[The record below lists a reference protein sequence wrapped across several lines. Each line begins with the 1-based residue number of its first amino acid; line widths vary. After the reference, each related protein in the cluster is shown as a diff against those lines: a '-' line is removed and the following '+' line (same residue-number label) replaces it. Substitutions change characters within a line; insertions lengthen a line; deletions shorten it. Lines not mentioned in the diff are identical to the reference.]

1 MSEYRVELENYSGPL
16 DLLLYLVK
24 RHEIDL
30 HDIPIAQLT
39 DQYIAYLEK
48 LRRVDINVAGEFL
61 VMAATLLE
69 IKSRMIMPQ
78 AGDDDEQTAESGQD
92 AADGEAGEGSGMST
106 LDPRYELVQQLL
118 AYKRFKDAATELSA
132 RREQWSRRFEAS
144 AATAPPK
151 PAGTGAGEDDEAEPD
166 NAPSIELELDDV
178 SVFDLCEAFA
188 RILAT
193 IGDGP
198 RDHAVVDDDT
208 PIALHQEDILDRLNR
223 EGPLTLQRIFEGRN
237 RSEMVGLFIAT
248 LELVRQR
255 RLRVFQDHPGDE
267 IQLEALSREEQA
279 VSEDDEAT
287 SWRDPETGE
296 IDYEWPSEEA
306 RRRAERRARRRASY
320 AARRAAGEQGED
332 EDDDLEGLDDLGPE
346 DEGGQG

>member
-24 RHEIDL
+24 RNEIDL
-30 HDIPIAQLT
+30 HDVPIAQLT

-69 IKSRMIMPQ
+69 IKSRMIMPPPDEAEGAEGES
-78 AGDDDEQTAESGQD
+78 AGAEGGEGEG
-92 AADGEAGEGSGMST
+92 ADGLST

-118 AYKRFKDAATELSA
+118 AYKRFKDAAGELSS

-144 AATAPPK
+144 AATAPPRA
-151 PAGTGAGEDDEAEPD
+151 AGDEVEAE
-166 NAPSIELELDDV
+166 NAPSIDLDLEDV
-178 SVFDLCEAFA
+178 SIFDLCEAFA

-193 IGDGP
+193 VGDGP

-223 EGPLTLQRIFEGRN
+223 EGPLTLQRIFEGR
-237 RSEMVGLFIAT
+237 RRGEMVGLFIAT

-255 RLRVFQDHPGDE
+255 CIRIHQDRPGDE
-267 IQLEALSREEQA
+267 IRLEARPQEDQQLPQ
-279 VSEDDEAT
+279 DDETPA
-287 SWRDPETGE
+287 WRNPETGE
-296 IDYEWPSEEA
+296 VEYDWPSEDA
-306 RRRAERRARRRASY
+306 RRRAERRARLRASY
-320 AARRAAGEQGED
+320 TAKRQAAEAEEEDDELALDDDEGED
-332 EDDDLEGLDDLGPE
+332 EV
-346 DEGGQG
+346 DEGTSSSQS